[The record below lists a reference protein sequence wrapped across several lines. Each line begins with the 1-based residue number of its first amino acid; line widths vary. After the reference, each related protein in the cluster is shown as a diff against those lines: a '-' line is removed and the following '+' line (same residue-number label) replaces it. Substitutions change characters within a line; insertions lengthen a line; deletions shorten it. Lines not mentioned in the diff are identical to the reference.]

1 VHRTDVLVIG
11 AGQAGLSAAHHLA
24 RTSTDHIVLD
34 AESGPGG
41 AWRHRWE
48 SLTMA
53 GVNGIRELPGSVV
66 PEVADSTPAR
76 VAIPDYFADYE
87 RQFALP
93 IHRPSV
99 VSRVSSDGS
108 RLCAVTSVGDE
119 YSARAVINAT
129 GTWSKPFWPSYP
141 GRRLFVGTQ

>member
-1 VHRTDVLVIG
+1 
-11 AGQAGLSAAHHLA
+11 
-24 RTSTDHIVLD
+24 
-34 AESGPGG
+34 
-41 AWRHRWE
+41 
-48 SLTMA
+48 MA

-76 VAIPDYFADYE
+76 VAIPDYFADDE

-129 GTWSKPFWPSYP
+129 GT
-141 GRRLFVGTQ
+141 